1 MSMMLRFRCVRPK
14 LAVLLTA
21 FLSTPALAA
30 DHYGLESKP
39 IELASVGP
47 LAFGP
52 DGILFV
58 SDPKSAAV
66 HAIDTKSHR
75 PAAALNLQS
84 ARYELSDVKA
94 SLASL
99 VGGQPGDVNVVDMAI
114 DPEAGSL
121 FLSVTLGDRAALA
134 TVQIDGQVK
143 LLNLDKV
150 LAATTQLENAP
161 EDKITGEG
169 RRASNKRLESITDLA
184 FAEGNLLVSGL
195 AGTTPV
201 STVRA
206 IGFPFRET
214 GSAAQIEIFHA
225 AHGKDEDYAAIRAFI
240 PINIDGKP
248 SLLAGYTCTP
258 LVRFSLDSL
267 QKGDK
272 VRGTTVAEL
281 GNQNRPL
288 DMIVYER
295 DGKTY
300 LLVTNTARGVMKIDT
315 ADVAGQD
322 ELTEPVRGGGTAGVP
337 FSKIDS
343 LTGVVQLAKLG
354 EAHGVILQETQD
366 KGLALA
372 TIELP

>member
-1 MSMMLRFRCVRPK
+1 MSKMTRFRFACPK
-14 LAVLLTA
+14 LAILLA
-21 FLSTPALAA
+21 AILSTSAFAA
-30 DHYGLESKP
+30 DHYGLEPKP
-39 IELASVGP
+39 IELASAGP

-52 DGILFV
+52 DGILFA
-58 SDPKSAAV
+58 SDPKSAVV
-66 HAIDTKSHR
+66 HAIDTKAHR
-75 PAAALNLQS
+75 PKAALNLQT
-84 ARYELSDVKA
+84 ARYELADLKA
-94 SLASL
+94 ALASL
-99 VGGQPGDVNVVDMAI
+99 VDGQAGDVNVVDMAI

-134 TVQIDGQVK
+134 TVQTDGTVK

-195 AGTTPV
+195 AGATPV

-214 GSAAQIEIFHA
+214 GSSAQIEIFHA

-354 EAHGVILQETQD
+354 DAHGVILQETKE

>member
-1 MSMMLRFRCVRPK
+1 MSRYFLWTLPCST
-14 LAVLLTA
+14 LAVVLAMLLVA
-21 FLSTPALAA
+21 PAGAA
-30 DHYGLESKP
+30 DHYGLGPSS
-39 IELASVGP
+39 IELKSVGP

-58 SDPKSAAV
+58 SDPKRATI
-66 HAIDTKSHR
+66 HALDTKAQR
-75 PAAALNLQS
+75 S
-84 ARYELSDVKA
+84 ATPGDAQGAGYELADVRA
-94 SLASL
+94 SLAAL
-99 VGGQPGDVNVVDMAI
+99 VDGRADKIEVVDLAI
-114 DPEAGSL
+114 DPEAGAL
-121 FLSVTLGDRAALA
+121 FLAVQIGDQPALA
-134 TVQIDGQVK
+134 TVAPQGEVR
-143 LLNLDKV
+143 LVSLDKV
-150 LAATTQLENAP
+150 MAASTELDNAP
-161 EDKITGEG
+161 ADQVTGEG

-195 AGTTPV
+195 AGDSAV

-206 IGFPFRET
+206 IGFPFRES
-214 GSAAQIEIFHA
+214 GSASHIEIFHA
-225 AHGKDEDYAAIRAFI
+225 AHGRNEDYAAIRAFI
-240 PINIDGKP
+240 PIQIDGKP
-248 SLLAGYTCTP
+248 SLLAGFTCTP

-272 VRGTTVAEL
+272 VKGTTVAEL

-315 ADVAGQD
+315 ADVAGQE

-337 FSKIDS
+337 FEKIES

-354 EAHGVILQETQD
+354 DRHAVILRETAD
-366 KGLALA
+366 KQLAMS

>member
-1 MSMMLRFRCVRPK
+1 MSKMTRFRSACPK
-14 LAVLLTA
+14 LAVLLA
-21 FLSTPALAA
+21 AILSTPALAA

-39 IELASVGP
+39 IELASAGP

-52 DGILFV
+52 DGILFA
-58 SDPKSAAV
+58 SDPKSASV

-75 PAAALNLQS
+75 PTTALNLQT
-84 ARYELSDVKA
+84 AHYELADLKA

-99 VGGQPGDVNVVDMAI
+99 VDGQASDVSVVDMAI

-134 TVQIDGQVK
+134 TVQTDGTVK

-150 LAATTQLENAP
+150 LAATTQLEDAP
-161 EDKITGEG
+161 EDKVTGEG

-195 AGTTPV
+195 AGATPV

-214 GSAAQIEIFHA
+214 GSSAQIEIFHA

-337 FSKIDS
+337 FAKIDS

-354 EAHGVILQETQD
+354 DAHGVILQETKD

>member
-1 MSMMLRFRCVRPK
+1 MSKMTRFRFACPQ
-14 LAVLLTA
+14 LAVLLAAIVSTSA
-21 FLSTPALAA
+21 FAA
-30 DHYGLESKP
+30 DHYGLEPKP

-66 HAIDTKSHR
+66 HAIDTKTKR
-75 PAAALNLQS
+75 PKAALNLQT
-84 ARYELSDVKA
+84 ARYELADLKA
-94 SLASL
+94 ALASL
-99 VGGQPGDVNVVDMAI
+99 VDGQAGDVNVVDMAI

-134 TVQIDGQVK
+134 TVQTDGTVK

-195 AGTTPV
+195 AGATPV

-214 GSAAQIEIFHA
+214 GSSAQIEIFHA

-354 EAHGVILQETQD
+354 DAHGVILQETKD
-366 KGLALA
+366 KRLALA

>member
-1 MSMMLRFRCVRPK
+1 MSMMIRFRCLRPK
-14 LAVLLTA
+14 LAVLLA
-21 FLSTPALAA
+21 ALLSTPALAV

-58 SDPKSAAV
+58 SDPKSATV

-75 PAAALNLQS
+75 PAANLNLQT
-84 ARYELSDVKA
+84 ARYELADVKA

-99 VGGQPGDVNVVDMAI
+99 VGGQPGEVNVVDMAI

-134 TVQIDGQVK
+134 TVQTDGQVK

-195 AGTTPV
+195 AGATPV

-315 ADVAGQD
+315 ADVAGQE

-354 EAHGVILQETQD
+354 EAHGVILRETQD

>member
-1 MSMMLRFRCVRPK
+1 MSMMTRFRCVRPK
-14 LAVLLTA
+14 LAVLIVA
-21 FLSTPALAA
+21 ILSTPTLAA

-58 SDPKSAAV
+58 SDPKSATV
-66 HAIDTKSHR
+66 HAIDTKSQR
-75 PAAALNLQS
+75 PAAALNLQT
-84 ARYELSDVKA
+84 ARYELADVKA

-134 TVQIDGQVK
+134 TVQTDGQVK

-288 DMIVYER
+288 DMIIYER

-354 EAHGVILQETQD
+354 EAHGVILKETQD

>member
-1 MSMMLRFRCVRPK
+1 MLKMTRFRSACPK
-14 LAVLLTA
+14 LAVLLA
-21 FLSTPALAA
+21 AILSTPALAA
-30 DHYGLESKP
+30 DHYGLEPKP
-39 IELASVGP
+39 IELASAGP

-52 DGILFV
+52 DGILFA

-66 HAIDTKSHR
+66 HAIDTKPQR
-75 PAAALNLQS
+75 PTAALNLQN
-84 ARYELSDVKA
+84 AHYELADLKA

-99 VGGQPGDVNVVDMAI
+99 VDGQASDVNVVDMAI

-134 TVQIDGQVK
+134 TVQTDGTVK

-150 LAATTQLENAP
+150 LAATTQLEDAP
-161 EDKITGEG
+161 EDKVTGEG

-195 AGTTPV
+195 AGTNPV
-201 STVRA
+201 STVRS
-206 IGFPFRET
+206 IGFPFREA
-214 GSAAQIEIFHA
+214 GSSAQIEIFHA
-225 AHGKDEDYAAIRAFI
+225 AHGRDEDYAAIRAFI
-240 PINIDGKP
+240 PIVIDGKP

-322 ELTEPVRGGGTAGVP
+322 QLTEPVRGGGTAGVP
-337 FSKIDS
+337 FTKIDS

-354 EAHGVILQETQD
+354 DAHGVILQETKD